1 MRIRVARSTAIAAM
15 VAAIVGVVILQPV
28 RASSRWGA
36 DYWPNVTLTTQDGK
50 QVKFYDDL
58 LKGKIVAI
66 DLIYTQCK
74 DSCPLETARLRQVQ
88 RMLGDR
94 VGKDI
99 FFYSISIDPKHDT
112 PEVLHDYAE
121 MYNAGPGW
129 YFLTGKEED
138 ITLIS
143 KKLGLYSADWGRD
156 GHTPSL
162 MVGNVATGQ
171 WMRQAATDNPRF
183 LATMIGDFIG
193 DNGSTEQQTAQRKDY
208 SQVTTVKMNGPGHY
222 LFATRCAACH
232 SIGNGDK
239 IGPDLAGITKVREH
253 DWLVRMI
260 GKPDDML
267 DNKDP
272 IATALYERYKHVRMP
287 NLRLGD
293 GDVAALI
300 DYLRT
305 QDTDAKSSAISTP
318 AAKSEQAKK

>member
-1 MRIRVARSTAIAAM
+1 MRIRVKRLTAFSALFAGILGL
-15 VAAIVGVVILQPV
+15 AILHAQ
-28 RASSRWGA
+28 ASGNHWGA
-36 DYWPNVTLTTQDGK
+36 DYFPNVTLTTQDGK

-112 PEVLHDYAE
+112 PQVLHDYAE

-138 ITLIS
+138 ITEIS

-183 LATMIGDFIG
+183 LATMIGEFIG
-193 DNGSTEQQTAQRKDY
+193 DDGTTTAHAAERKDY
-208 SQVTTVKMNGPGHY
+208 SQAAPIALDGAGQY

-239 IGPDLAGITKVREH
+239 IGPDLAGITAVREH

-260 GKPDDML
+260 AKPDDML
-267 DNKDP
+267 DTKDP
-272 IATALYERYKHVRMP
+272 IAMALYERYKHIRMP

-300 DYLRT
+300 EYMQR
-305 QDTDAKSSAISTP
+305 QDAGTKATAVKTPITKSQ
-318 AAKSEQAKK
+318 QAKK